1 MATLTTLT
9 AHPPA
14 HTFDPSLASASSNT
28 QSIFSSFLP
37 NLQGQGPI
45 GTAFRII
52 LKLQQHTARRITN
65 SFGKENLK
73 FGYKKKEDD
82 FRDKAVK
89 VVDLLQHS
97 AELGNMEALYTLS
110 QASLVRSRVI
120 HVLAVGI
127 NLLVI

>member
-1 MATLTTLT
+1 MVTLTTLT

-14 HTFDPSLASASSNT
+14 HTFDPSLAFASSNS

-37 NLQGQGPI
+37 NLHGQGPV
-45 GTAFRII
+45 GSAFRMI
-52 LKLQQHTARRITN
+52 LRLQQHTARRIAE

-82 FRDKAVK
+82 MRDKAVK

-97 AELGNMEALYTLS
+97 AELGHMDALYTLS
-110 QASLVRSRVI
+110 HISLVCILSVC
-120 HVLAVGI
+120 V
-127 NLLVI
+127 